1 MLQTQQ
7 QYELLPYVIE
17 EIGSGGE
24 KENKS
29 KKKKKIETKVRV
41 LQ

>member
-7 QYELLPYVIE
+7 QYELIPNVIE
-17 EIGSGGE
+17 DIGNGGE

-29 KKKKKIETKVRV
+29 KKKEIEAKVK
-41 LQ
+41 LSH